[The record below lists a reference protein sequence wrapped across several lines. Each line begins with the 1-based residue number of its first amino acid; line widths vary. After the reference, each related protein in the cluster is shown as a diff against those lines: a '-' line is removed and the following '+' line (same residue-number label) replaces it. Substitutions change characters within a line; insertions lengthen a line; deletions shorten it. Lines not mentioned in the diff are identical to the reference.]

1 MIADNVARIQAQITQ
16 AAERSGR
23 DAASVTL
30 VAVCK
35 TKPVEMI
42 VEAAEAG
49 VRHFGENRVE
59 EANPKMLEVA
69 SRVAQPLIWHMVGHV
84 QSRKARD
91 VVSYQGVRRFSLV
104 HSLDDLSL
112 AGRLARLIEEAQ
124 GEPLPVLAQINI
136 SGEDS
141 KFGVPAHLWH
151 SDSQQ
156 RARAFEFLRGIVALP
171 QLALT
176 GLMTIAPIADQPE
189 DVRPVFRHL
198 REFRDA
204 AQQELGCALPQLSMG
219 MTDDFT
225 VAIEEGA
232 TLVRVGRAVF
242 GDR

>member
-30 VAVCK
+30 VAVSK
-35 TKPVEMI
+35 TRPFEMI
-42 VEAAEAG
+42 VEAVEAG

-59 EANPKMLEVA
+59 EANPKLLEVA
-69 SRVAQPLIWHMVGHV
+69 ARVSEPLVWHMIGHV

-91 VVSYQGVRRFSLV
+91 VVRYQGERRFSLL
-104 HSLDDLSL
+104 HSLDDLPL
-112 AGRLARLIEEAQ
+112 AERLARLIAESQ

-141 KFGVPAHLWH
+141 KSGIPAHLWH
-151 SDSQQ
+151 RDSQQ
-156 RARAFEFLRGIVALP
+156 RAQAFDFLRGIAALP

-204 AQQELGCALPQLSMG
+204 AQQEIGCALPQLSMG
-219 MTDDFT
+219 MTDDFS